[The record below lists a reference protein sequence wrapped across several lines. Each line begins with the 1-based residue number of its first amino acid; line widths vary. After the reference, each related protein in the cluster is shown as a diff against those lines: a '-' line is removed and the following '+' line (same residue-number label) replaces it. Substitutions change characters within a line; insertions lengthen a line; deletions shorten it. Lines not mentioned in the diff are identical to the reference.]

1 MRGEYPVSFVPPR
14 GGGTLKSEPSRLIAP
29 LDEAAA
35 RELSAGDSIILSGTI
50 ITGRDAA
57 HKRMTDLILADK
69 PLPFSIQGEVIY
81 YVGPTP
87 APPGRPIGAA
97 GPTTSYRMDAYA
109 PLLMEHGLR
118 GMIGK
123 GRRSDEVKQAMIR
136 WGAVYFAAVGG
147 TGALISK
154 CIKESEILAW
164 DELGPEAVRRLVVE
178 DLPLI
183 VATDS
188 HGGDLY
194 VTGPAAFKK

>member
-1 MRGEYPVSFVPPR
+1 MRGKYPVSFVPPR
-14 GGGTLKSEPSRLIAP
+14 GGRTVKSEARKLTAP
-29 LDEAAA
+29 LDEAVA
-35 RELSAGDSIILSGTI
+35 RELRAGDSVILSGTI

-57 HKRMTDLILADK
+57 HKRMTELIIAGK
-69 PLPFSIQGEVIY
+69 QLPFSIQGEVIY

-123 GRRSDEVKQAMIR
+123 GRRSEEVKQAMMR
-136 WGAVYFAAVGG
+136 WGAVYFAAIGG

-154 CIKESEILAW
+154 TIKEATVVAW
-164 DELGPEAVRRLVVE
+164 EELGPEAVRRLVVE

-188 HGGDLY
+188 RGGDLY
-194 VTGPAAFKK
+194 VTGPEAFRK

>member
-1 MRGEYPVSFVPPR
+1 MNEQPR
-14 GGGTLKSEPSRLIAP
+14 RIVAP
-29 LDEAAA
+29 LEEALV
-35 RELSAGDSIILSGTI
+35 RELRAGESIILSGSL

-57 HKRMTDLILADK
+57 HKRMVELIQAGK
-69 PLPFSIQGEVIY
+69 PLPFSINDEVIY

-97 GPTTSYRMDAYA
+97 GPTSSYRMDAYA

-123 GRRSDEVKQAMIR
+123 GQRSDAVKQAMR
-136 WGAVYFAAVGG
+136 KWGVVYFVGVGG
-147 TGALISK
+147 AGALISRCVK
-154 CIKESEILAW
+154 QARVLAW
-164 DELGPEAVRRLVVE
+164 DDLGTEAVRRLVVE

-188 HGGDLY
+188 VGGDLY
-194 VTGPAAFKK
+194 VTGREAYRR

>member
-1 MRGEYPVSFVPPR
+1 MSTETRKLR
-14 GGGTLKSEPSRLIAP
+14 AP
-29 LDEAAA
+29 LDEAEV
-35 RELSAGDSIILSGTI
+35 RSLRAGDAVSLSGTL

-57 HKRMTDLILADK
+57 HKRITELLSAGK

-109 PLLMEHGLR
+109 PLLIEHGLR

-123 GRRSDEVKQAMIR
+123 GGRSSAVKEAMMK

-147 TGALISK
+147 AGALISR
-154 CIKESEILAW
+154 CIKEAEVIAW
-164 DELGPEAVRRLVVE
+164 EELGTEAVRRLVVE
-178 DLPLI
+178 DMPLI
-183 VATDS
+183 VAADA
-188 HGGDLY
+188 HGGDLHL
-194 VTGPAAFKK
+194 TGREAYRR

>member
-1 MRGEYPVSFVPPR
+1 V
-14 GGGTLKSEPSRLIAP
+14 KSESRRLTAP
-29 LDEAAA
+29 LDEAVAK
-35 RELSAGDSIILSGTI
+35 ELRAGESVILSGTI

-57 HKRMTDLILADK
+57 HKRMTDLILAGE

-81 YVGPTP
+81 YVGPSP

-123 GRRSDEVKQAMIR
+123 GRRSEEVKQAMNR
-136 WGAVYFAAVGG
+136 WGAVYFAAIGG

-154 CIKESEILAW
+154 TIKEASIIAW
-164 DELGPEAVRRLVVE
+164 EELGPEAVRRLVVE

-194 VTGPAAFKK
+194 VTGPAQYRK

>member
-1 MRGEYPVSFVPPR
+1 MS
-14 GGGTLKSEPSRLIAP
+14 TISRQIIAP
-29 LDEAAA
+29 FDEKLV
-35 RELSAGDSIILSGTI
+35 RELKAGDTVILSGSI

-57 HKRMTDLILADK
+57 HKKMVAIIK
-69 PLPFSIQGEVIY
+69 SGNKLPFSIKDEVIY

-109 PLLMEHGLR
+109 PILLENGLR

-123 GRRSDEVKQAMIR
+123 GQRSEEVKRSMQK

-147 TGALISK
+147 AGALISR
-154 CIKESEILAW
+154 CIKEATVIAW
-164 DELGPEAVRRLVVE
+164 EELGPEAVRRLIVE
-178 DLPLI
+178 GLPLI

-188 HGGDLY
+188 QGNDLY
-194 VTGPAAFKK
+194 ETGWLRYKK

>member
-1 MRGEYPVSFVPPR
+1 MSLVPSP
-14 GGGTLKSEPSRLIAP
+14 GGGALKVEPKRIIAP
-29 LDEAAA
+29 LEEALV
-35 RELSAGDSIILSGTI
+35 RELRAGDVVSLSGSI

-57 HKRMTDLILADK
+57 HKRMTDLLREGK
-69 PLPFSIQGEVIY
+69 PLPFSIKGEVIY

-109 PLLMEHGLR
+109 PLLMEHGLK

-123 GRRSDEVKQAMIR
+123 GARSDAVKEAMIH

-147 TGALISK
+147 TGALISR
-154 CIKESEILAW
+154 CIVKSEVLAW
-164 DELGPEAVRRLVVE
+164 EELGPEAVRRLVIE
-178 DLPLI
+178 DLALV

-188 HGGDLY
+188 QGGDLY
-194 VTGPAAFKK
+194 VTGRQKYKR

>member
-1 MRGEYPVSFVPPR
+1 MKTESRR
-14 GGGTLKSEPSRLIAP
+14 LKAP
-29 LDEAAA
+29 IDEALV
-35 RELSAGDSIILSGTI
+35 RKLRAGESIILSGSI

-57 HKRMTDLILADK
+57 HKRMTELILSGK
-69 PLPFSIQGEVIY
+69 PLPFSIKGEVIY
-81 YVGPTP
+81 YVGPSP

-123 GRRSDEVKQAMIR
+123 GRRSEEVKQAMIR

-154 CIKESEILAW
+154 CIKEATILAW
-164 DELGPEAVRRLVVE
+164 EELGPEAVRRLVVE

-188 HGGDLY
+188 RGGDLY
-194 VTGPAAFKK
+194 LTGPEEYRK